1 MSTHVGVF
9 ELLVLLAV
17 HSHGDEAYGVTIRR
31 AVAASRG
38 RDVSSGAVS
47 TTLER
52 LEARG
57 LVVSR
62 QGDAAAARSGRPRRY
77 FRVTRAGEAI
87 MNEHVA
93 ALRQMTRQAR
103 ARLSRS

>member
-1 MSTHVGVF
+1 MSGHIGVF

-17 HSHGDEAYGVTIRR
+17 SAHGDDAYGVTIRR
-31 AVAASRG
+31 AVAAARG

-57 LVVSR
+57 LVASR
-62 QGDAAAARSGRPRRY
+62 TGDASEARRGRPRRY
-77 FRVTRAGEAI
+77 FRLTRAGEAI
-87 MNEHVA
+87 AQEHLA
-93 ALRQMTRQAR
+93 ALRQMSRLANP
-103 ARLSRS
+103 RLSRP